1 MSPVLAGRLFT
12 TDPLDTRPPT
22 RKPAAERLMDWPH
35 PPASFTFVLYTAHWQ
50 VSEVQRPRLG
60 PVCNTSALPF
70 MKCVRPA
77 AFTTEG

>member
-22 RKPAAERLMDWPH
+22 RKRAPERLMDWPR
-35 PPASFTFVLYTAHWQ
+35 PPASFAFVLYTAHWL
-50 VSEVQRPRLG
+50 VSEVLRPRPG
-60 PVCNTSALPF
+60 PVCNTSALPS

-77 AFTTEG
+77 ASTTEG